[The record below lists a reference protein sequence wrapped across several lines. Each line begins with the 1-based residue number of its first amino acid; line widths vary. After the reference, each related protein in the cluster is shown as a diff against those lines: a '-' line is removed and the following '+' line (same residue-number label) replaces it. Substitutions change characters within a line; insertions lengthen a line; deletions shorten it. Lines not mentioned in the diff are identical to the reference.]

1 MFDQAYMCTGNRNL
15 REIVSEIEVPWEM
28 KYIGRKIIPER
39 YNELF
44 DHNGYYFEND
54 QYDMYGIIAN
64 INPTV
69 DEEGYITAISSYKVK
84 DNTCGH
90 GRPQTEDRSLGKKD
104 ISHFSKILDSVT
116 VDHVGLL
123 YDKLKT
129 AFTKNEMLP
138 GGYVFKGFTAK
149 GVSLI
154 DPSGEARLLSKA
166 KILQALVVSQTFI
179 DVLYSEATLN
189 SAPKYF
195 DPLDVPLY
203 LAIFSKIDA
212 TRYRNYTALVNDA
225 NNRALLREAAHGYPA
240 FVEAVKSNDSSK
252 ISELVRFAP
261 LVIVDRERRYEP
273 PIIIATRQNNI
284 AVVRMLLENGAFSKE
299 AYLDEQKKSVSPLRI
314 AVQNSNHD
322 MIALLCQYYAA
333 EVDNYSGIRYD
344 FWINVPQHKFKLS
357 DVYDAIGE
365 QQDLQ
370 SLKIILP
377 KAALSPHKTVFN
389 PQVFSTLTEDDVDFM
404 ISITGAAIGWPRALV
419 EAAYQTNISK
429 CRLMVEQGCE
439 LDVVDYFI
447 ECNDIELFEV
457 AISHHSKIRPRPSFA
472 KIYDRGGA
480 WYQILKKASSP
491 DFNYMELRQNRD
503 RYLEKL
509 IKAEQFDAF
518 KSAVRK
524 MGIDFPIDALDA
536 FCNYPKNVQITE
548 EMQDFFVYVLENCKY
563 TERTDNCSTI
573 SDVAF
578 HFYTDALLC
587 NASLPTVHC
596 YLNQYPV
603 RLTHDDKAFCE
614 MIELMIENRQ
624 DNAFEVLLKK
634 KLKYDVTRV
643 VDEKW
648 LKYSDFS
655 EYWKK
660 TVYEVFHS
668 IVFRYRLKEDD
679 LRHDYS
685 WTDKE
690 KSKRLALRW
699 LEALRS
705 FVKLVPIEAVN
716 TAVDECKYKLR
727 KEAKTAFEFAV
738 AEGVQNEEFLDLL
751 R

>member
-1 MFDQAYMCTGNRNL
+1 M
-15 REIVSEIEVPWEM
+15 W
-28 KYIGRKIIPER
+28 
-39 YNELF
+39 
-44 DHNGYYFEND
+44 
-54 QYDMYGIIAN
+54 MYGIIAN
-64 INPTV
+64 INPEV
-69 DEEGYITAISSYKVK
+69 DEDGYITAISSYKVK

-123 YDKLKT
+123 YDELKT
-129 AFTKNEMLP
+129 SFEKNEMLQ
-138 GGYVFKGFTAK
+138 GGYKFKGFTAK

-154 DPSGEARLLSKA
+154 DSSGETRVLTKA
-166 KILQALVVSQTFI
+166 KILQALVISQTFI

-195 DPLDVPLY
+195 DPAEVPLY
-203 LAIFSKIDA
+203 LAIFSKVDV
-212 TRYRNYTALVNDA
+212 TRYRNYTVLVNDA
-225 NNRALLREAAHGYPA
+225 NNRALLREAALGYSA
-240 FVEAVKSNDSSK
+240 FIEAVKSNDCSR
-252 ISELVRFAP
+252 ISELIHFAP
-261 LVIVDRERRYEP
+261 LVIVDREKRYEP
-273 PIIIATRQNNI
+273 PIIIATRQNNS

-299 AYLDEQKKSVSPLRI
+299 SYLDEQRKSVSPLRI
-314 AVQNSNHD
+314 AVQNNNHD
-322 MIALLCQYYAA
+322 MVDLLCQYYAA
-333 EVDNYSGIRYD
+333 EEDNYSGSRYD
-344 FWINVPQHKFKLS
+344 FWVNVPQHKFKLS

-377 KAALSPHKTVFN
+377 KAALSPYKTVFN
-389 PQVFSTLTEDDVDFM
+389 PQVFSTLTEADIDFM

-447 ECNDIELFEV
+447 ECNEIELFEA
-457 AISHHSKIRPRPSFA
+457 AISHHSNIRPRPSFI
-472 KIYDRGGA
+472 KIYDRGGK

-503 RYLEKL
+503 RYLGKL

-518 KSAVRK
+518 KSAVLK
-524 MGIDFPIDALDA
+524 MDIDFPIDALDA
-536 FCNYPKNVQITE
+536 FCNYPKDGYITE

-578 HFYTDALLC
+578 HFFTDALLC
-587 NASLPTVHC
+587 HASEVTVQR
-596 YLNQYPV
+596 YLNAYPV
-603 RLTHDDKAFCE
+603 RLTRDDKAFRE
-614 MIELMIENRQ
+614 MIQQMVESRQ

-634 KLKYDVTRV
+634 KLQYDADRV
-643 VDEKW
+643 IDEKW

-655 EYWKK
+655 GYWQK

-668 IVFRYRLKEDD
+668 IVFRYKLREDD
-679 LRHDYS
+679 LTHDYS

-699 LEALRS
+699 FEALRR
-705 FVKLVPIEAVN
+705 FVMIVPIEIIN
-716 TAVDECKYKLR
+716 TAVDECKCKLR
-727 KEAKTAFEFAV
+727 KEAKTALEFAV
-738 AEGVQNEEFLDLL
+738 AEGVQNEDFLGLL